1 MTRGID
7 DLVLAAIAVCIGL
20 ASCLDCTG
28 ERVLAQSRPT
38 VVDVAD
44 VARCLVAE
52 DERGV
57 DWSAILDVL
66 ERRAAAHGM
75 RTASMARVYC
85 AVHRSRSPSA
95 RQARI
100 LALPG
105 GRPSARLAGVYR
117 RAVDAARAG
126 GDGACPAEHW
136 GAPTGEDYARAVR
149 AGWVRVEC
157 VDGGRNAFWRTRP

>member
-38 VVDVAD
+38 AADVAD

-75 RTASMARVYC
+75 RVASMARVYC

-117 RAVDAARAG
+117 RALDAARAG
-126 GDGACPAEHW
+126 GDGACAAEHW
-136 GAPTGEDYARAVR
+136 GESTGEDYARAVR

-157 VDGGRNAFWRTRP
+157 VDGGGRNAFWRIR